1 MEDKT
6 ALSVA
11 VDYNPVSRS
20 YGTFTI
26 SMLPVEKITTE
37 QAVELLNKAWDEAL
51 VEINAEEI
59 EKVKQKI
66 SSGLVYL
73 RDNPE
78 DAAYI
83 VGSMAV
89 SGMKLDE
96 IEAQEQKIDAV
107 NYKKVRDVA
116 KKLINQSPQI
126 LGILKPKGDNND

>member
-1 MEDKT
+1 
-6 ALSVA
+6 
-11 VDYNPVSRS
+11 
-20 YGTFTI
+20 
-26 SMLPVEKITTE
+26 MLPVEKITTE

-96 IEAQEQKIDAV
+96 IEAQEQKLMRLII
-107 NYKKVRDVA
+107 KK
-116 KKLINQSPQI
+116 
-126 LGILKPKGDNND
+126 